1 MVSECQVA
9 EMRVM
14 KETDLDAADTLRSLA
29 GWHQTRQDWLRLLA
43 LQPDGCF
50 VAEQEGRV
58 VGTVTTTC
66 YGGRLAWIGMLL
78 VHPEW
83 RGRGIGRALM
93 RHALDY
99 LRTEGV
105 ACAGLDATP
114 AGEPLYVSLGFRP
127 ARTLARWEV
136 SALRQVAPPPPT
148 TRVQQAQEVHW
159 TAIAALDERACG
171 ALRTHLLHALAQQ
184 SQAVEV
190 AMHESGQVRG
200 FGMRREGAR
209 AHYLGPVIAESPQDA
224 AALITSL
231 LQGLEGQPVC
241 WDIPAPN
248 SAAVR
253 LAEACGFIPQR
264 SLTRMVL
271 GLAAPQDQ
279 PAMQF
284 AITDFATG

>member
-1 MVSECQVA
+1 MA

-14 KETDLDAADTLRSLA
+14 RETDLDAADTLRSLA
-29 GWHQTRQDWLRLLA
+29 GWHQTQQDWLRLLA

-78 VHPEW
+78 VHPGW

-114 AGEPLYVSLGFRP
+114 AGEPLYLSLGFRP
-127 ARTLARWEV
+127 AWTLARWEAG
-136 SALRQVAPPPPT
+136 ALKRTLLPPSNA
-148 TRVQQAQEVHW
+148 RVQPVQETHW
-159 TAIAALDERACG
+159 ETIIDLEAYAFGVPRP
-171 ALRTHLLHALAQQ
+171 RLLHALAQQ
-184 SQAVEV
+184 SQAVNV
-190 AMHESGQVRG
+190 ATDESGQVRG
-200 FGMRREGAR
+200 FGMRRAGAS
-209 AHYLGPVIAESPQDA
+209 AHYLGPVIAVRPEDA
-224 AALITSL
+224 APLIASL

-248 SAAVR
+248 RAAVE
-253 LAEACGFIPQR
+253 LAAAYGFTCQR
-264 SLTRMVL
+264 GLTRMVL
-271 GLAAPQDQ
+271 GRRTRRSCPQHR
-279 PAMQF
+279 PEMQF
-284 AITDFATG
+284 AITGFATG